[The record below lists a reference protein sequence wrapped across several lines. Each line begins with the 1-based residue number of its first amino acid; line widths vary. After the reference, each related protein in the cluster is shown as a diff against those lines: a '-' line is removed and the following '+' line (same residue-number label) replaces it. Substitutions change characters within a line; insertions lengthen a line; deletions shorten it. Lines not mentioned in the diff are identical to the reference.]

1 MSWLVRNWHLKLGAL
16 ALATVLYT
24 GFVYS
29 GSFSESS
36 ISGIP
41 VLGIN
46 QPDAV
51 YPLTQDLGTVDID
64 YRIATDADVRIQPDS
79 FSVTVDLSD
88 YDMDLAPSPQSLPIT
103 VRPVGDGL
111 DVVDYTPKTVAVQ
124 IDRIGQKEVPVVV
137 DRGTVPDGLAI
148 GTPQVSESTVVAIGP
163 ESKLS
168 LVERAVARVQIF
180 ASGIDVNRQVDLQ
193 PVDVDGRQV
202 DLVELNPGT
211 VNVSIDVR
219 TVETTKTVPV
229 RPVLTGSVADGY
241 EITGVI
247 PRPSVVTLFGQ
258 PDVLA
263 GVKEVPT
270 KAISIAG
277 LTSSTSLDTELDLP
291 ADTRLASDTEAQ
303 VVRITIQASTASRT
317 FLVGIG
323 CDNVADGLACLPAI
337 GQLSLVLS
345 GPAATLASIQAG
357 DLLTVV
363 DVAGLGPGRYS
374 LTPEVTLPPD
384 TELVSISPGSVS
396 VTLTAPATPTPSPSP
411 PPA

>member
-29 GSFSESS
+29 GSFSENS

-41 VLGIN
+41 VVGIN

-88 YDMDLAPSPQSLPIT
+88 YDMDLAPSPQSLPIR

-111 DVVDYTPKTVAVQ
+111 DVMDYTPKTVAVQ

-193 PVDVDGRQV
+193 AVDVDGRQV
-202 DLVELNPGT
+202 DLVELDPGT

-229 RPVLTGSVADGY
+229 RPILTGSVADGY
-241 EITGVI
+241 EITGVV

-263 GVKEVPT
+263 AVEEVRT
-270 KAISIAG
+270 QAISIAG
-277 LTSSTSLDTELDLP
+277 LTSSTSLETQLQLP
-291 ADTRLASDTEAQ
+291 AETRLAPDTEGQ
-303 VVRITIQASTASRT
+303 TVRITVQAATASRT
-317 FLVGIG
+317 FLVGLG
-323 CDNVADGLACLPAI
+323 CDNVADSLACLPAI

-357 DLLTVV
+357 DLVTVV
-363 DVAGLGPGRYS
+363 DVSGLGPGRYS
-374 LTPEVTLPPD
+374 LSPEVTLPPD
-384 TELVSISPGSVS
+384 TELVSISPGTVS

-411 PPA
+411 PPT